1 MDAREYLAR
10 KGLDGSRDEARPNS
24 LEEQAWE
31 RARQSG
37 GQQPRAGTP
46 HDWEDWERY
55 HQVLAEGAS
64 IIEQKFDREVRRQR
78 AEAHEPP
85 HQAGDAVVQEYTPS
99 AGMSSDTPKGNTD
112 ATPPLAAASTPK
124 DVWQAAPAS
133 RFAYGALALLFPP
146 AAVGLSGGGTRRIL
160 ISLALTLLGWL
171 PGCIYAGVWLRQRIS

>member
-24 LEEQAWE
+24 LEEKAWE

-37 GQQPRAGTP
+37 DQQPRAGTP

-55 HQVLAEGAS
+55 HQTLAEGAS
-64 IIEQKFDREVRRQR
+64 VIEQKFDRETQRQR
-78 AEAHEPP
+78 AEAHVPP
-85 HQAGDAVVQEYTPS
+85 RQAANAMVQEYIPP
-99 AGMSSDTPKGNTD
+99 SDTGAETSKAPTRI
-112 ATPPLAAASTPK
+112 TT
-124 DVWQAAPAS
+124 PAS
-133 RFAYGALALLFPP
+133 RFAYGALVLLFPP

-171 PGCIYAGVWLRQRIS
+171 PGCIYAGLWLKRQMS